1 MPRKRY
7 CPHCKADL
15 FETGIFGNRCPRCQL
30 ELTPDSPEETSDSTN
45 DARRPIGNRNKRI
58 AISKADRE
66 TAIGLELLS
75 LCQTITEDGRI
86 LDDEVNSLK
95 MWLEENK
102 HVDLPAIEALRLCVS
117 EILADRVITDVERLE
132 LQKLIERIL
141 PPDLRSYAVLKRRQ
155 LSDEAKAAAA
165 EVREQARLARA
176 KNREDRERDQVV
188 ERVDFMVA
196 GVAYEGRGPAIA
208 RHADEGMTVYLVR
221 DRANK
226 YSPNAI
232 EVRLPNGTH
241 IGYVPE
247 VIAVGLAPFFD
258 SGCRSS
264 ATIKRLLTKTR
275 TGYPIPV
282 IKGEIFG
289 ADARVPGAVS
299 EAEVPAKREP
309 SQDAA
314 LGCGGCALAV
324 AAILLFSLLGLA
336 WLMSA

>member
-1 MPRKRY
+1 M
-7 CPHCKADL
+7 ADL
-15 FETGIFGNRCPRCQL
+15 FETANVGNRCPRCQL
-30 ELTPDSPEETSDSTN
+30 EVTPDLPEEALDDATN
-45 DARRPIGNRNKRI
+45 DARRPSGHRNKRI

-86 LDDEVNSLK
+86 LDDEVNGLQA
-95 MWLEENK
+95 WLEENK
-102 HVDLPAIEALRLCVS
+102 HVDLPAIEALRVCVS
-117 EILADRVITDVERLE
+117 EILADRVISDAERLQ

-165 EVREQARLARA
+165 EVRKQARLAREE
-176 KNREDRERDQVV
+176 NREDRERDQAV
-188 ERVDFMVA
+188 ERFDFMVA
-196 GVAYEGRGPAIA
+196 GVAYEGRGPVIA
-208 RHADEGMTVYLVR
+208 RHAHEGMTAYLIR
-221 DRANK
+221 DRANR

-232 EVRLPNGTH
+232 EVRLRNGTH

-247 VIAVGLAPFFD
+247 ESAVELAPYFD

-282 IKGEIFG
+282 IKGDIFG

-299 EAEVPAKREP
+299 EAEVPAKRHP
-309 SQDAA
+309 SQDLG
-314 LGCGGCALAV
+314 LGCGGCALALV
-324 AAILLFSLLGLA
+324 AVLLLILLVLGR
-336 WLMSA
+336 